1 MYENTTSTHAVRL
14 WQRGLVAAAAL
25 ALGACSTVQVQPLQP
40 EALATATR
48 ADATALRE
56 GVEPI
61 TRPVI
66 LAEAVARALKYNL
79 DQRVKRMEEALAFGD
94 IEKAEFDMLPRLLSS
109 AGYAWRD
116 NDRISLSRNT
126 EDGALSPSRFISS
139 DRNRETFGLDFS
151 WSLLDVGL
159 GYYGARQ
166 QADRHLMAL
175 ERRRKAAQLLVLNV
189 RTAYYRALSAQML
202 RDDVRNTIRI
212 AEEALVESRSA
223 EAQRLRNPIDQLRY
237 QRQVLEN
244 LRLLES
250 ISLELESANIELAQL
265 INAPLN
271 QIIPLAESPARDV
284 GKEVLGIPVEVLETQ
299 ALARN
304 PDLREAHYGA
314 RIARDEVRRTLARL
328 VPNVSLNWGLKYDS
342 DSYLVNREWQEAGL
356 QVSFNL
362 FNLFTG
368 RKQLALAE
376 AGVSLSDQRRLA
388 AHVAALTQMHLARAG
403 LINARE
409 QFIRAD
415 AIWDVDR
422 KIAALVRSRQD
433 AQTQSKLDVVSN
445 STTATLSLLRRYQA
459 LGQVQAA
466 ENRLLA
472 TLGAE
477 VAVNLEPLT
486 VNQATVQVA
495 YQFLGRF
502 EQLIGLEPL
511 PPLKPG
517 DPLPPPARFPVF
529 APPATDAPR

>member
-1 MYENTTSTHAVRL
+1 VNPKPTSAAIPRL
-14 WQRGLVAAAAL
+14 WQRSLIATAAL
-25 ALGACSTVQVQPLQP
+25 MLGACATVQIQPLQDQP
-40 EALATATR
+40 LAEQTKS
-48 ADATALRE
+48 DAISARQ

-61 TRPVI
+61 TRPLI

-79 DQRVKRMEEALAFGD
+79 DYRVRRMEESLALGE
-94 IEKAEFDMLPRLLSS
+94 IQKAEFDMLPRLMAS

-116 NDRISLSRNT
+116 NDRISLSRNA
-126 EDGALSPSRFISS
+126 EDGTLSPSRFVSS
-139 DRNRETFGLDFS
+139 DRNRETLGLDFS

-166 QADRHLMAL
+166 QADRQLITL
-175 ERRRKAAQLLVLNV
+175 ERRRKAAQNLVMNV
-189 RTAYYRALSAQML
+189 RMAWYRAFSAQLL

-212 AEEALVESRSA
+212 AEEALAESRTA
-223 EAQRLRNPIDQLRY
+223 EAQRLRNPVDQLRY

-244 LRLLES
+244 LRLLEN
-250 ISLELESANIELAQL
+250 ISQELEAANIELAQL

-271 QIIPLAESPARDV
+271 QIIPLAEVPARDV
-284 GKEVLGIPVEVLETQ
+284 GQEIQSIPIEVLENQT
-299 ALARN
+299 LARN
-304 PDLREAHYGA
+304 PDLREAHYGT
-314 RIARDEVRRTLARL
+314 RIARDEVRRTLAKL

-342 DSYLVNREWQEAGL
+342 DSYLVNGHWQEAGL
-356 QVSFNL
+356 QVSLNL

-368 RKQLALAE
+368 RTQVRLSE
-376 AGVSLSDQRRLA
+376 AGASLADQRRLA
-388 AHVAALTQMHLARAG
+388 AHVGALTQMHLARVA
-403 LINARE
+403 LMNARE
-409 QFIRAD
+409 QFVRAD

-466 ENRLLA
+466 ESRLLA
-472 TLGAE
+472 TLGTE
-477 VAVNLEPLT
+477 VSVNLEPLT

-517 DPLPPPARFPVF
+517 APLPPPARFPVF